1 MGKKRIRFGSRDK
14 KIEDFVDPDKDPY
27 SYLKRYILEENYKD
41 WFERN
46 YPDNTIYGA
55 VGLNEWDYN
64 EMKKK
69 LSANQDT
76 VEDTSKL
83 EPEPESEPEP
93 EPGSEPE
100 QKDDGKVS
108 GKWTAEPPGT
118 KRTQP
123 TKPDEEGFGKIAS
136 TGPVVSDEQ
145 QKITKKHTD
154 KLFWMRFAF
163 ALGGGVIATF
173 VFDGIADSEEKR
185 WSSIIFMIVLFV
197 VTCFIAK
204 GMKIKFSKA
213 DRKKLVTT
221 GIGSYIFLYLF
232 AWIMTH
238 TMLNLPKDNFSLPFT

>member
-14 KIEDFVDPDKDPY
+14 KTEDFVDPDKDPY

-83 EPEPESEPEP
+83 EPEPEPESEPEP
-93 EPGSEPE
+93 KE
-100 QKDDGKVS
+100 DGKVS

-123 TKPDEEGFGKIAS
+123 TKPDEEGFEKIAS
-136 TGPVVSDEQ
+136 TGSVVSDEQ
-145 QKITKKHTD
+145 QNIIKKRTN

-163 ALGGGVIATF
+163 ALIGGAAAEF
-173 VFDGIADSEEKR
+173 LFDGIADSEEKR

-204 GMKIKFSKA
+204 GMKISFPKS